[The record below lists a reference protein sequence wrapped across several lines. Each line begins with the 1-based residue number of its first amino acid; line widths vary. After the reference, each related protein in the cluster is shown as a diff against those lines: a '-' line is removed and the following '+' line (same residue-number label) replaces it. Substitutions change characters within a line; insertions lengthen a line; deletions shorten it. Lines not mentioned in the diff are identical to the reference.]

1 MRQIDKSSAIQRTTV
16 PALEEILGWAYPV
29 LDHGFIRVIDYM
41 GDDQAID
48 EAARTSYGAG
58 TKRVN
63 AAQGLIN
70 TLMRDRHTSPF
81 EMCEIKLHIKMP
93 IFVMRQWVRHRTASL
108 NEYSARYSVLKD
120 EFYVPQIEDMMHQSS
135 ANKQGRAG
143 VLPEGQAFDVQNQM
157 VASNA
162 ATYALYEMLLENDDP
177 EDYNL
182 TRELARTVLPVS
194 AYTEVYW
201 KINLHN
207 LLHFLMLRNDSHAQK
222 EIRDYAEIIQTLISD
237 WVPMTVAAFINY
249 RQNAI
254 SFSGVEQALISRA
267 LVAHTEGYLHRDEPA
282 AWAEALSKREWDS
295 FVTKIRKIADG
306 S

>member
-1 MRQIDKSSAIQRTTV
+1 MREVDPSTRITRTTV
-16 PALEEILGWAYPV
+16 PALDNILGFSFPV

-41 GDDQAID
+41 GDDHAID

-58 TKRVN
+58 TKRIN

-120 EFYVPQIEDMMHQSS
+120 EFYLPELEDMMHQSKD
-135 ANKQGRAG
+135 NKQGRAG
-143 VLPEGQAFDVQNQM
+143 RLNDAEATEAQNLMHFHNKTSYAVYEALLGEGMD
-157 VASNA
+157 
-162 ATYALYEMLLENDDP
+162 
-177 EDYNL
+177 L
-182 TRELARTVLPVS
+182 TRELSRMVLPVS

-222 EIRDYAEIIQTLISD
+222 EIRVYAEEIQKIVED
-237 WVPMTVAAFINY
+237 WVPMTAAAFKNY

-254 SFSGVEQALISRA
+254 SFSGVEQL
-267 LVAHTEGYLHRDEPA
+267 LVAKALRDHEEGRLHRDEQRPYA
-282 AWAEALSKREWDS
+282 DALSKREWDA
-295 FVTKIRKIADG
+295 FITKIRKLADG
-306 S
+306 A